1 MATNQMKVEY
11 KQTYVNNDCTSAM
24 VECTALIANTL
35 WAHTVPDSKPDCTHV
50 LNKDV
55 EYNLYYLLHV
65 KVYMGPAGQEA

>member
-1 MATNQMKVEY
+1 
-11 KQTYVNNDCTSAM
+11 M
-24 VECTALIANTL
+24 VECTALITNTL

-65 KVYMGPAGQEA
+65 KVYMGPAEQEA